1 MFSYLTILLREWG
14 VTSSRESRLFM
25 IYAVVFHI
33 GIMGMNDVLLNF
45 YFVSLGH
52 SEETIGLLQS
62 LPRLGGFL
70 TSIPVGLVASR
81 FGARRILIASTIGLA
96 LTFFTLV
103 FFPSLPALALS
114 RFMLGFL
121 YGAQQIALSPL
132 MFALVEPEKHT
143 RFFAAHNVIS
153 MLGMAFGSFVGGFTP
168 ALMVALYGQAAGVSD
183 PYTPFAYGLSLL
195 LAGVT
200 GLLSIWP
207 LLYLMTDTVKQRFRS
222 QIRGANIAWGRL
234 LLLSLPLLTFG
245 FTGGLTFPFYNLF
258 FRVRFDQPDHAVGT
272 ILSFAWIG
280 MALVPLFNPLW
291 ERRFGRVWA
300 LGITL
305 AIAAAAFFGLSVVGT
320 LAISIVF
327 YVLAASFRNV
337 MQPIFQPLVMSH
349 VPPEQHNI
357 VSSLNMIL
365 WNIGWFAATA
375 MSGFLQKEYGFG
387 LIMQIVAV
395 GVLFTAASVVL
406 IFRRRVVAETVQT
419 PAPEMTL
426 TFEEQR

>member
-1 MFSYLTILLREWG
+1 MKRLLSDWG
-14 VTSSRESRLFM
+14 ITSSRESLLFM

-62 LPRLGGFL
+62 IPRLGGFI
-70 TSIPVGLVASR
+70 TSIPVGLIASR
-81 FGARRILIASTIGLA
+81 FGARRIIIVSTVGVA

-103 FFPSLPALALS
+103 FFPLLPALGLS

-132 MFALVEPEKHT
+132 MFALVEPEKHI
-143 RFFAAHNVIS
+143 RFFAAHNVLS
-153 MLGMAFGSFVGGFTP
+153 MLGMAFGSFIGGFTP
-168 ALMVALYGQAAGVSD
+168 ALMVALFGQAAQVSD
-183 PYTPFAYGLSLL
+183 SHTPFAYGLSLL
-195 LAGVT
+195 LAGIT
-200 GLLSIWP
+200 GVLSIWP
-207 LLYLMTDTVKQRFRS
+207 LLYMATDTVKRRAQAQARRAR
-222 QIRGANIAWGRL
+222 IRWGRL
-234 LLLSLPLLTFG
+234 FLLSLPLLTFG

-280 MALVPLFNPLW
+280 MALMPLLNPLW
-291 ERRFGRVWA
+291 ERRFGRVWT

-305 AIAAAAFFGLSVVGT
+305 SIAALSFFGLSLAAT
-320 LAISIVF
+320 LALSIVL

-349 VPPEQHNI
+349 VAAEQHNI
-357 VSSLNMIL
+357 ISSLNMIL

-375 MSGFLQKEYGFG
+375 ISGFLQKEYGFA
-387 LIMQIVAV
+387 LIMQIVAA
-395 GVLFTAASVVL
+395 GVLFTAISVVL
-406 IFRRRVVAETVQT
+406 IFRPQVTDAA
-419 PAPEMTL
+419 PPSAAPELAFTL
-426 TFEEQR
+426 EEPR

>member
-1 MFSYLTILLREWG
+1 VIIYLTNLMREWG
-14 VTSSRESRLFM
+14 ISSSRQSRLFM

-70 TSIPVGLVASR
+70 TSIPVGLIASR
-81 FGARRILIASTIGLA
+81 FGARRIIIVSTLGCA

-103 FFPSLPALALS
+103 FLPSLPGLAFS

-132 MFALVEPEKHT
+132 MFALIEPEKHT

-168 ALMVALYGQAAGVSD
+168 AVMVALYGQSAQVSD
-183 PYTPFAYGLSLL
+183 PHTPFAYALSLL
-195 LAGVT
+195 VAGVT
-200 GLLSIWP
+200 GILSIWP
-207 LLYLMTDTVKQRFRS
+207 LLYLATDTVKQRLRT
-222 QIRGANIAWGRL
+222 QMRAAHIPWGRL

-258 FRVRFDQPDHAVGT
+258 FRSRFDQPDHAVGT

-280 MALVPLFNPLW
+280 MALVPLLNPLW

-305 AIAAAAFFGLSVVGT
+305 SIAAASFLALSVVAA

-337 MQPIFQPLVMSH
+337 MQPIFQPLLMSR

-357 VSSLNMIL
+357 VSSLNMVL

-375 MSGFLQKEYGFG
+375 ISGFLQKEYGFDF
-387 LIMQIVAV
+387 IMQIVAL

-406 IFRRRVVAETVQT
+406 IFRKRSESVSGDLRQQV
-419 PAPEMTL
+419 
-426 TFEEQR
+426 